1 MVGSVDGVGVLR
13 GCSAVQLRAGRFGTL
28 DVFPHG
34 TARRTMSAHAD
45 TPKEDPPGGGRIS
58 GTRETS
64 RMSSRRVLVIDDESD
79 LRRAVREMLRV
90 LGYSSIGAA
99 GGAEGLDIFRQ
110 QADTVGLILLDAH
123 MPGLEGVEMLRRIR
137 ETAPDVPVVFIT
149 GDPGGIR
156 PQDREGPGSVEI
168 LGKPLQGRKGRGER
182 IYR

>member
-1 MVGSVDGVGVLR
+1 
-13 GCSAVQLRAGRFGTL
+13 
-28 DVFPHG
+28 
-34 TARRTMSAHAD
+34 
-45 TPKEDPPGGGRIS
+45 
-58 GTRETS
+58 
-64 RMSSRRVLVIDDESD
+64 MSSRRVLVIDDESD

-168 LGKPLQGRKGRGER
+168 LGKPFGMKELGRVVREALEVHSGGEDAQSSEGSTSTMGFPASTR
-182 IYR
+182 SPTEK